1 MVLII
6 DDDKAVCASL
16 IMLMKKEGFAAT
28 AVQTPSDALEFLR
41 VQTPEIV
48 ILDMNFSNET
58 TGDDGL
64 KLLMTI
70 KKRAP
75 SVPVILI
82 TGWASI
88 DLAVKGMKLG
98 AADFINKPWQNAHLM
113 TSIRTILWWT
123 V

>member
-98 AADFINKPWQNAHLM
+98 AADLSINRGKMP
-113 TSIRTILWWT
+113 I
-123 V
+123 

>member
-16 IMLMKKEGFAAT
+16 MLLMRKEGLPAT
-28 AVQTPSDALEFLR
+28 AVQTPTDALEFLR
-41 VQTPEIV
+41 QQTPDIV
-48 ILDMNFSNET
+48 LLDMNFSNET

-64 KLLMTI
+64 KLLASI
-70 KKRAP
+70 KKRTP

-82 TGWASI
+82 TGWATI

-98 AADFINKPWQNAHLM
+98 AADFMHKP
-113 TSIRTILWWT
+113 
-123 V
+123 